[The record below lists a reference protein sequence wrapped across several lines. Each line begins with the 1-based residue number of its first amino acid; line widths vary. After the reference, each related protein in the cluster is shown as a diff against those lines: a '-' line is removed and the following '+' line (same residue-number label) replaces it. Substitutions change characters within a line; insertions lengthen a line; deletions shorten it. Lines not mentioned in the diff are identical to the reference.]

1 MLPPPGTP
9 GGVVTPFL
17 IPDGDDDLD
26 FPGGAM
32 VKNPPSRAGDMGSL
46 AGLIRF
52 HMPGATEPLYSSY

>member
-1 MLPPPGTP
+1 
-9 GGVVTPFL
+9 
-17 IPDGDDDLD
+17 
-26 FPGGAM
+26 M